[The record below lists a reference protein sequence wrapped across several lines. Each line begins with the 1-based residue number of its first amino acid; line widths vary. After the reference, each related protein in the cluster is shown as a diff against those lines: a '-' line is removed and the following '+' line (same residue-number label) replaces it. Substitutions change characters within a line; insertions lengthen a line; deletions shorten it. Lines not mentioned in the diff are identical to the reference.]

1 MIAENAKEMQ
11 ESTYNC
17 LPYLFNEPI
26 YLLKKDFV
34 DVKPLL
40 APGPSENKEEKDQ
53 IGLKKES
60 DLVEEPVQKL
70 TGSVEKVKSAPVLK
84 YTGKNLK
91 KVLVLFENPQDETL
105 PKSQEVFLGKILHA
119 VNLNFDDIA
128 LINVAGL
135 EDALME
141 QINHF
146 NAFINISFGVK
157 NPIILFK
164 PHTVPYK
171 IFRESDKVFLL
182 ADDLAEIENEKEKKV
197 SLWNSLKSLFTG
209 S

>member
-1 MIAENAKEMQ
+1 

-34 DVKPLL
+34 DVKALL

-135 EDALME
+135 EHALME

-146 NAFINISFGVK
+146 NALINISFGVK
-157 NPIILFK
+157 NPIILF
-164 PHTVPYK
+164 
-171 IFRESDKVFLL
+171 
-182 ADDLAEIENEKEKKV
+182 
-197 SLWNSLKSLFTG
+197 
-209 S
+209 